1 MAGAGGKGRIAN
13 YNASLSPE
21 ERKRNTSKAGK
32 ASVKKRREKKAL
44 RELANTILNMSL
56 KHGEVDDI
64 EDVGSI
70 SELGKANMDV
80 RTGLILAAVKK
91 GLAGDVKAQSLL
103 FELTG
108 EKVDKQEVELKG
120 DTPLSQTL
128 IYLPDNNRGGK

>member
-1 MAGAGGKGRIAN
+1 M
-13 YNASLSPE
+13 
-21 ERKRNTSKAGK
+21 
-32 ASVKKRREKKAL
+32 
-44 RELANTILNMSL
+44 NMSL